1 MWRTLH
7 AWAAILWVAAIIVQ
21 VFLAG
26 QAIANLGGSGDF
38 TTHIGFGYT
47 IGIVQLVVLILSFPA
62 RMSGR
67 DKWISAGILGLYIV
81 QTLLPGLKSVSPLIS
96 ALHPLNAMLLF
107 AVSIWYARRSRL
119 DRLRSPR
126 RPVPVRGRPRRLV
139 RRCLPDHAGARSR
152 PAPGPAPGPPRRI
165 SGLKIAKR

>member
-38 TTHIGFGYT
+38 TTHIGVGYA
-47 IGIVQLVVLILSFPA
+47 IGIVQLAALMLAFPA

-67 DKWISAGILGLYIV
+67 DKWISAGILGLYVV
-81 QTLLPGLKSVSPLIS
+81 QTMLPGLKSVSPLFS

-107 AVSIWYARRSRL
+107 AVSVWYARHAWRIAS
-119 DRLRSPR
+119 
-126 RPVPVRGRPRRLV
+126 VP
-139 RRCLPDHAGARSR
+139 AGA
-152 PAPGPAPGPPRRI
+152 PAVAAEAPA
-165 SGLKIAKR
+165 KAD

>member
-47 IGIVQLVVLILSFPA
+47 IGIVQLVTLILAFPA

-67 DKWISAGILGLYIV
+67 DKWISAGILGAYIV

-96 ALHPLNAMLLF
+96 ALHPPQRDAPLRCQHLVRPARLADRLD
-107 AVSIWYARRSRL
+107 ARR
-119 DRLRSPR
+119 
-126 RPVPVRGRPRRLV
+126 GT
-139 RRCLPDHAGARSR
+139 G
-152 PAPGPAPGPPRRI
+152 GG
-165 SGLKIAKR
+165 G

>member
-38 TTHIGFGYT
+38 TSHIGFGYA
-47 IGIVQLVVLILSFPA
+47 IGILQLAALVLAFPA
-62 RMSGR
+62 RVSGR
-67 DKWISAGILGLYIV
+67 DRLISAGILGLYVV
-81 QTLLPGLKSVSPLIS
+81 QTLLPGLESVSPLIS

-107 AVSIWYARRSRL
+107 AVSIWYARHAWRIASK
-119 DRLRSPR
+119 P
-126 RPVPVRGRPRRLV
+126 
-139 RRCLPDHAGARSR
+139 AGA
-152 PAPGPAPGPPRRI
+152 PAMSAEAPAKAGSPA
-165 SGLKIAKR
+165 S

>member
-7 AWAAILWVAAIIVQ
+7 AWAAILWVAAIVVQ

-38 TTHIGFGYT
+38 TTHIGVGYT
-47 IGIVQLVVLILSFPA
+47 IGFVQLVVLILSFPA

-67 DKWISAGILGLYIV
+67 DRRISAGILGLYVI
-81 QTLLPGLKSVSPLIS
+81 QTLLPGLKTVSPLIS

-107 AVSIWYARRSRL
+107 AVSVWYARHAWRIAST
-119 DRLRSPR
+119 
-126 RPVPVRGRPRRLV
+126 PVE
-139 RRCLPDHAGARSR
+139 A
-152 PAPGPAPGPPRRI
+152 PAMPA
-165 SGLKIAKR
+165 